1 MDDQPLY
8 QKIAASIRQD
18 ILTGTLKPGDRLPSV
33 RQMTLQWECTS
44 ATVLRAYQE
53 LARQG
58 LVVSRV
64 GQGTKVTQKLPDQ
77 EQLPLHRAML
87 LNRIE
92 ANLLDLITAGY
103 SPDEVE
109 QATRMALDRWR
120 AFNSQSD
127 ESPTDVLRFVGS
139 HDPAVTL
146 IAARAQN
153 IQPGMAMQ
161 LTFTGSLGGL
171 IALAEKEADIAG
183 CHLWDEESNTY
194 NKPFVR
200 RLFPG
205 QKMAALTL
213 AQRRIGLIVPPGN
226 PMQIQGLQDLVRP
239 DIQFINRQPGSGT
252 RVWLDTQLKHL
263 GIDCTCI
270 AGYQDE
276 RMTHSDVAS
285 SIAKERGN
293 VGLGVQTAALAFGL
307 DFILLNTERYELV
320 VPVKVWERQA
330 MQALYH
336 WLSTDGAKKVIN
348 ELGGYEVTETGC
360 VEWIE

>member
-1 MDDQPLY
+1 MDDLPLY
-8 QKIAASIRQD
+8 QKIAAAIRQD
-18 ILTGTLKPGDRLPSV
+18 ILIGTLKPGDRLPSV
-33 RQMTLQWECTS
+33 RQMTSQWECTS

-64 GQGTKVTQKLPDQ
+64 GQGTKVTQKFPDQ
-77 EQLPLHRAML
+77 EQLPLHRALL
-87 LNRIE
+87 LNRVE

-120 AFNSQSD
+120 TLNSQSE

-146 IAARAQN
+146 IAAQAHK
-153 IQPGMAMQ
+153 IQPGMAVQ

-171 IALAEKEADIAG
+171 IALAEKDADIAG

-205 QKMAALTL
+205 QTMAVLTL
-213 AQRRIGLIVPPGN
+213 AQRRIGLMVPPGN
-226 PMQIQGLQDLVRP
+226 PMQIRGLEDLSRP

-263 GIDCTCI
+263 EIDTKRV

-276 RMTHSDVAS
+276 RMTHSEVAS
-285 SIAKERGN
+285 TIAKGQGD

-320 VPVKVWERQA
+320 VPANIWERQA
-330 MQALYH
+330 MQSLYH
-336 WLSTDGAKKVIN
+336 WLTTAEAQKAIDG
-348 ELGGYEVTETGC
+348 LGGYDVDETGQL
-360 VEWIE
+360 EWIE